1 MSASGGPGPYL
12 KLGMTL
18 LVIVIVVLSI
28 WFGLVSGVGSAY
40 AKFGADRTNATSM
53 FYVFPKW
60 IQPNKK
66 WHDWVGYPEN
76 FSNIAGFVPT
86 ISTPIPQNSKIKDVT
101 DDTECMLSCAAESKC
116 KGFLYSNI
124 SKTCTLYTSIGTL
137 FPTESS
143 NVIYSVVGSETTSM
157 YTKNAGK
164 MPAPF
169 PTYTLTNGKTMGITD
184 FALTSL
190 MCGTGLCTGTT
201 AAPHGLT
208 ISSNVTIYNY
218 GTIALG
224 TTSTVPYTVTPGT
237 LLVPSS
243 TTFTF
248 PSTYTGGVSG
258 QTIAMVNTAPV
269 ASVAADSI
277 LFNTTGAHGYSVGN
291 IVKTTGLTGVFS
303 NSFTIQSVP
312 SATSFVVNLL
322 PTAPLGTTSTGGSVS
337 LSFTLP
343 PFVTK
348 DGALQCATACSSN
361 TTCVAFSFDT
371 SLNCGQITD
380 LNPDPLIAATSTS
393 SDLYTTSTPTFTASS
408 QYWQ

>member
-1 MSASGGPGPYL
+1 MSASGGPGTYF
-12 KLGMTL
+12 KLGMTV
-18 LVIVIVVLSI
+18 LVITIVVLSI

-40 AKFGADRTNATSM
+40 AKYGADRTNATSM

-86 ISTPIPQNSKIKDVT
+86 ISTPIPQNSKMKDVT

-116 KGFLYSNI
+116 KGFLYSNF
-124 SKTCTLYTSIGTL
+124 SNTCTLYSSIGTL
-137 FPTESS
+137 FPTETS

-157 YTKNAGK
+157 YTKNTGK
-164 MPAPF
+164 FPAPF
-169 PTYTLTNGKTMGITD
+169 PIYTITNGKTMGITD
-184 FALTSL
+184 FELTSL
-190 MCGTGLCTGTT
+190 VCGSGSCTGTT

-208 ISSNVTIYNY
+208 ISSNATIYNY

-248 PSTYTGGVSG
+248 PSTYTGVGP
-258 QTIAMVNTAPV
+258 TTTMVNTAPV

-291 IVKTTGLTGVFS
+291 IVKTTGLAGVFS

-322 PTAPLGTTSTGGSVS
+322 PNAPLGTTSTGGSVS
-337 LSFTLP
+337 LSYTLQ
-343 PFVTK
+343 PFVTTG
-348 DGALQCATACSSN
+348 GALQCATACSSN
-361 TTCVAFSFDT
+361 TTCVAFAFDT
-371 SLNCGQITD
+371 SALLCNQITN
-380 LNPDPLIAATSTS
+380 LNPAPLIAATPTTN
-393 SDLYTTSTPTFTASS
+393 DLYTTSTPAFTASS
-408 QYWQ
+408 EYWK